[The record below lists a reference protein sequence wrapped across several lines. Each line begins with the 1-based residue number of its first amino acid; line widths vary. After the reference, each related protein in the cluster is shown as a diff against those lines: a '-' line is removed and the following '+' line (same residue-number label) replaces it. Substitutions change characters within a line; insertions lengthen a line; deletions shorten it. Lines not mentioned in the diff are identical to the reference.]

1 MEEEEE
7 EEEEE
12 KPNVDSMHHK
22 CRISSAS

>member
-1 MEEEEE
+1 MEEEE